1 MADDISLQ
9 GNAAEQYD
17 ASYHYF
23 RARLARQGPLSYE
36 WWAGRFVARLLRR
49 YQSGGRLLEIGCGLG
64 RTLRLL
70 ERDFETYGIDISG
83 YAVELARQTAT
94 RSHIVQMDARNLS
107 AFVPASFNAILAAH
121 VFEHLAQ
128 PAVTLTQC
136 ARLLKPHGILLCFM
150 PNTECISRRW
160 KGQNWFGFRDPGH
173 LSLLTPQEWIGQ
185 IQAAGLQVIKVFGD
199 GLWDVPYV
207 PFVPIAIQRPLFL
220 LPALL
225 QFQIG
230 YPFMPLRLGED
241 IGLIACK

>member
-1 MADDISLQ
+1 MADNTWHD
-9 GNAAEQYD
+9 NAAEQYD

-23 RARLARQGPLSYE
+23 QARLARQGPLSYE

-49 YQSGGRLLEIGCGLG
+49 YQPGGRLLEIGCGLG

-83 YAVELARQTAT
+83 YAVEVARQATT
-94 RSHIVQMDARNLS
+94 RSHIVQMDAHNLS
-107 AFVPASFNAILAAH
+107 AFAPASFDVILAAH
-121 VFEHLAQ
+121 VLEHLAQ
-128 PAVTLTQC
+128 PAMTLAHC
-136 ARLLKPHGILLCFM
+136 ARLLKPRGVLLCFM

-173 LSLLTPQEWIGQ
+173 ISLLTPQEWIEQ
-185 IQAAGLQVIKVFGD
+185 IEAAGLYVATVFSD
-199 GLWDVPYV
+199 GLWDAPYLPLFPTV
-207 PFVPIAIQRPLFL
+207 IQRLFFL

-241 IGLIACK
+241 IGLIARK